1 MKTNRLTSV
10 MNGIVAPLGLLA
22 VFAATA
28 APFFMR
34 HLDWAMAAFPYVYG
48 AGAFVVLAARLLSHY
63 PTDDRRL
70 RSLYRLEKWSPAI
83 FLAGVALLFYNPTT
97 LRDWLAF
104 TLAGAALQVYTGF
117 AIPWRQARLAKEKT
131 KSN

>member
-1 MKTNRLTSV
+1 MKTSRLTSV
-10 MNGIVAPLGLLA
+10 MNGIVAPIGLLA

-34 HLDWAMAAFPYVYG
+34 NLPWAISAYPYVYT
-48 AGAFVVLAARLLSHY
+48 AGAFVVLAARLLSMY

-83 FLAGVALLFYNPTT
+83 FLAGAALLFYNPTT

-104 TLAGAALQVYTGF
+104 TLAGAMLQVYTGF
-117 AIPWRQARLAKEKT
+117 AIPRRQARLAKQKNN
-131 KSN
+131 SN